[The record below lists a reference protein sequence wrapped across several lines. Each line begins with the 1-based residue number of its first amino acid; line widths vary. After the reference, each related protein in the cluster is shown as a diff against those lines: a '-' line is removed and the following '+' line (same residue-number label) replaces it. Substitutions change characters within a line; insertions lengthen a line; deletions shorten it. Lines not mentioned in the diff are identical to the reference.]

1 MRQKQLIS
9 LYCVYILSYL
19 YIYHVYSSLAN
30 RYGKSYIEPHQSV
43 VDPYGKLY
51 KGKHQS
57 VVDPYGKSYIET
69 HQSVVDSITHV
80 VC

>member
-1 MRQKQLIS
+1 
-9 LYCVYILSYL
+9 
-19 YIYHVYSSLAN
+19 
-30 RYGKSYIEPHQSV
+30 
-43 VDPYGKLY
+43 LY